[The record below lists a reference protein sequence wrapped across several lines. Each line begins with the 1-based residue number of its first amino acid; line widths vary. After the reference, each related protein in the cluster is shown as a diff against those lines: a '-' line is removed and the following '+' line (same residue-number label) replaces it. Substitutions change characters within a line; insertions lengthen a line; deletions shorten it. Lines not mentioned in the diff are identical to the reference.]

1 VYYSTDAHAIALIQH
16 DADAGEW
23 LIKGSD
29 EDESFVF
36 ARIACTDSLES
47 CATLAT
53 WLVIEAADAEHEQLT
68 LSSNYAPH
76 PGMRLRVER
85 SKTGSHR
92 DGSSIDGNTFVGPHS
107 FQAAVMAV
115 GCVLSVAQAVHTGA
129 ITNGIAV
136 VRPPGHHA
144 KREASQGFCLLNNVA
159 VAAKVATTLWGME
172 RVAILD
178 WDIHHGNGTEDIFY
192 NDPNVLV
199 INMHRF
205 DNRQFYPGTG
215 SPDRIGE
222 GEGKGFNINIG
233 WQSGNEGGLSDS
245 DYLAAMRVI
254 VLPILEQ
261 FKPSLL
267 FISAG
272 FDAAMGDPLGQCRVT
287 CAGYA
292 QMTQL
297 LSSACNGKVVVVIE
311 GGYNLT
317 AVANSSEA
325 VVIAL
330 QRQLQLLRNHP
341 TGAHAPG
348 RTRAHYNAT

>member
-1 VYYSTDAHAIALIQH
+1 VYYCTAGHVNAFIQH
-16 DADAGEW
+16 DSEACEW
-23 LIKGSD
+23 QIKGLGD
-29 EDESFVF
+29 KESLVM
-36 ARIACTDSLES
+36 ARIPCSGSLES
-47 CATLAT
+47 CAKLNT
-53 WLVIEAADAEHEQLT
+53 WLVLDVADMEQECW
-68 LSSNYAPH
+68 SPNYSPH
-76 PGMRLRVER
+76 PQMSLRVER
-85 SKTGSHR
+85 SKTGSNHK
-92 DGSSIDGNTFVGPHS
+92 GSAIDGNTYVGPHS

-115 GCVLSVAQAVHTGA
+115 GCVLSVAQAVQTGA

-144 KREASQGFCLLNNVA
+144 KKEASEGFCLFNNVA

-178 WDIHHGNGTEDIFY
+178 WDVHHGNGTEEIFY
-192 NDPNVLV
+192 EDPNVLV
-199 INMHRF
+199 INLHRF
-205 DNRQFYPGTG
+205 DNYRFYPGTG
-215 SPDRIGE
+215 APDRVGE

-233 WQSGNEGGLSDS
+233 WQSGDEGGLSDS

-254 VLPILEQ
+254 VLPIIEQ
-261 FKPSLL
+261 FNPSLL

-272 FDAAMGDPLGQCRVT
+272 FDAAMGDPLGMCRVT

-297 LSSACNGKVVVVIE
+297 LSSACNGRVVVVIE

-325 VVIAL
+325 VVTFQNL
-330 QRQLQLLRNHP
+330 
-341 TGAHAPG
+341 
-348 RTRAHYNAT
+348 